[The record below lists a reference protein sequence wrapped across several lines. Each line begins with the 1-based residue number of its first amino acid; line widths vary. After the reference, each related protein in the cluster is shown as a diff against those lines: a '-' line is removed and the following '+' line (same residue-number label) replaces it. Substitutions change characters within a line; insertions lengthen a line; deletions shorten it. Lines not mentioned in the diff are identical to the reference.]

1 MLLRLYEDHNTYE
14 DLQRVTDTLND
25 GGLFI
30 FPTDCRYAIGCN
42 ALKPHAV
49 EAVCKLKGINPMKN
63 RLSMICY
70 DLHNISEFAKMDDT
84 TFKLIRKNVPGAFT
98 FILPGLNKLPKVF
111 QGRKEVGIRMPN
123 NSIIMDIVR
132 QLDAPILTASL
143 PVPDGEDDDYFT
155 NPELIDEMFG
165 DKVDL
170 VIDGGTG
177 RNEKSTIVD
186 CTGSQPEIVR
196 QGIGELIL

>member
-1 MLLRLYEDHNTYE
+1 
-14 DLQRVTDTLND
+14 
-25 GGLFI
+25 
-30 FPTDCRYAIGCN
+30 
-42 ALKPHAV
+42 
-49 EAVCKLKGINPMKN
+49 
-63 RLSMICY
+63 MICY